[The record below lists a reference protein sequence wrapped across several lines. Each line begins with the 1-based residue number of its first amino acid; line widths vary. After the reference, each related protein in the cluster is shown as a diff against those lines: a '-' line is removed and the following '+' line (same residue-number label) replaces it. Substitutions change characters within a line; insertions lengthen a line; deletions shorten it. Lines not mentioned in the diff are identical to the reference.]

1 MRLAVATRNKGK
13 VEEIREI
20 LSDLPIEIYWLEDF
34 PDAPRIEED
43 GDTFEENASK
53 KASVIAGYLGMP
65 TIADD
70 SGLLVEALN
79 GEPGVRSA
87 RFAGEGA
94 SDSDRN
100 AKLLSL
106 LRGVPRERRKAKFVC
121 VLVLAFPDGR
131 EVSFRGEC
139 EGYITDPPRG
149 KHGFGY
155 DPVFLVPE
163 YGRTFAELGPEVKN
177 RISHR
182 AKALRKL
189 KKFLEEELSDEGL
202 KDLQGDKRED
212 T

>member
-20 LSDLPIEIYWLEDF
+20 LSDLPIEVYWLEDF
-34 PDAPRIEED
+34 PDAPQIEED

-53 KASVIAGYLGMP
+53 KASIIARYLGMP

-70 SGLLVEALN
+70 SGLSVEALN

-94 SDSDRN
+94 SDADRN
-100 AKLLSL
+100 AKLLSML
-106 LRGVPRERRKAKFVC
+106 QGVPHVERKAKFIC

-149 KHGFGY
+149 EHGFGY

-163 YGRTFAELGPEVKN
+163 YGRTFAELGPKVKN

-189 KKFLEEELSDEGL
+189 KEFLAEELSDEGH
-202 KDLQGDKRED
+202 KDLQRDKRED